1 MSVHILSF
9 FQVLHFSRSL
19 SPFPLILPDFSQIL
33 PFMPGPEW
41 FWNVA
46 APYTPP
52 TNTPVLH
59 CMHKSALLPLPALG
73 AVNHSPHS
81 HNNSSWSTEEGD
93 CIQIPDTDNHDLFQI
108 LSQPQ
113 LKWPAC
119 GAGAVWPACSR
130 RLGRGDNDQE
140 CRPSGQLSGLVFSKL
155 WTKMVELQT
164 QFHNLEKAPA
174 RAYSWMKVP
183 TRAFPFKTLLIT

>member
-1 MSVHILSF
+1 MW
-9 FQVLHFSRSL
+9 
-19 SPFPLILPDFSQIL
+19 PPL
-33 PFMPGPEW
+33 
-41 FWNVA
+41 
-46 APYTPP
+46 TPHYP
-52 TNTPVLH
+52 LQNTPVLH
-59 CMHKSALLPLPALG
+59 CMHKSALLPLPALS

-155 WTKMVELQT
+155 WTKMLELQT
-164 QFHNLEKAPA
+164 QFREDFSLGWKLLLAQ
-174 RAYSWMKVP
+174 RSQP
-183 TRAFPFKTLLIT
+183 TGGF